1 VLGQIVE
8 VARLGL
14 PEKIKQIEEEMS
26 KTQVHKH
33 TEHHIG
39 LLKAKLARLRAELE
53 ASTSKGGGPAFEI
66 KKGGDATVV
75 LIGLP
80 SVGKST
86 ILNRLTNAKS
96 KVAAYAFTT
105 LTVVPGILRYN
116 GADIQVLDLP
126 GIISGASSGKGRGKR
141 VLSVARNADLVL
153 LVLDVF
159 QPGQIRVLKQELYE
173 MGIRIDQRPPD
184 VVVARSNKGGLALTT
199 SVKLTKLSSGT
210 VKGIVEAYGVSNG
223 SILIREDI
231 TDDQLIDVLTGNR
244 RYVRSLVVLNKVDLV
259 NEKYLAA
266 AKREIASDFVPI
278 SAEKG
283 LNMELLTQRIWET
296 LDFIRIYLKRP
307 SGEPDFEKPLILPA
321 GSSLRDVC
329 KKIHPRFTEG
339 AKYALVSGPSVKY
352 EGQRVGLDHIPSDK
366 DVVTIMK

>member
-1 VLGQIVE
+1 M
-8 VARLGL
+8 GL
-14 PEKIKQIEEEMS
+14 PEKIKQIEQEMS
-26 KTQVHKH
+26 KTQINKH

-53 ASTSKGGGPAFEI
+53 SSTSKGGGPAFEI
-66 KKGGDATVV
+66 KKGGDATIV

-116 GADIQVLDLP
+116 GADIQILDLP
-126 GIISGASSGKGRGKR
+126 GIISGASSGRGRGRR

-159 QPGQIRVLKQELYE
+159 QPGQVELLKHELHE
-173 MGIRIDQRPPD
+173 MGIRINQKPPD
-184 VVVARSNKGGLALTT
+184 VVITRSNKGGLALTT
-199 SVKLTKLSSGT
+199 SVKLTKLSPAT
-210 VKGIVEAYGVSNG
+210 VKGIVQEYGVSNG
-223 SILIREDI
+223 GILMRDDI

-244 RYVRSLVVLNKVDLV
+244 VYARALVVLNKVDLV
-259 NEKYLAA
+259 NEQYLAA
-266 AKREIASDFVPI
+266 AK
-278 SAEKG
+278 KG
-283 LNMELLTQRIWET
+283 LNMDLLTERIWET

-307 SGEPDFEKPLILPA
+307 DGEPDFEKPLILPA
-321 GSSLRDVC
+321 GSTLRDVC
-329 KKIHPRFTEG
+329 KKIHPRFSEG

-352 EGQRVGLDHIPSDK
+352 SGQRVGLDHMPVDK
-366 DVVTIMK
+366 DIVTIMR

>member
-1 VLGQIVE
+1 M
-8 VARLGL
+8 GL

-26 KTQVHKH
+26 KTQINKH

-39 LLKAKLARLRAELE
+39 LLKAKLARIRAELE
-53 ASTSKGGGPAFEI
+53 SSTSKGGGPAFEI
-66 KKGGDATVV
+66 KKGGDATIV

-116 GADIQVLDLP
+116 GADIQILDLP
-126 GIISGASSGKGRGKR
+126 GIISGASSGRGRGRR

-159 QPGQIRVLKQELYE
+159 QPGQVELLKHELHE
-173 MGIRIDQRPPD
+173 MGIRINQKPPD
-184 VVVARSNKGGLALTT
+184 VVITRSNKGGLALTT
-199 SVKLTKLSSGT
+199 SVKLTKLTTAT
-210 VKGIVEAYGVSNG
+210 VKGIVQEYGVSNG
-223 SILIREDI
+223 GILMRDDI

-244 RYVRSLVVLNKVDLV
+244 VYARALVVLNKVDLV
-259 NEKYLAA
+259 NEQYLAA
-266 AKREIASDFVPI
+266 AKKQIGSDFVPI

-283 LNMELLTQRIWET
+283 LNMDLLTERIWET

-307 SGEPDFEKPLILPA
+307 DGEPDFEKPLILPA
-321 GSSLRDVC
+321 GSTLRDVC
-329 KKIHPRFTEG
+329 KKIHPRFSEG

-352 EGQRVGLDHIPSDK
+352 SGQRVGLDHTPVDK
-366 DVVTIMK
+366 DIVTIMR

>member
-1 VLGQIVE
+1 M
-8 VARLGL
+8 GL
-14 PEKIKQIEEEMS
+14 PEKIKQIEEEMK

-96 KVAAYAFTT
+96 KVASYAFTT

-126 GIISGASSGKGRGKR
+126 GIISGASSGRGRGRR

-159 QPGQIRVLKQELYE
+159 QPGQIQVLKHELHE
-173 MGIRIDQRPPD
+173 MGIRIDQKPPD
-184 VVVARSNKGGLALTT
+184 VTITKSNKGGLALTT
-199 SVKLTKLSSGT
+199 GVKLTKLSPAT
-210 VKGIVEAYGVSNG
+210 VKGIAEAYGISNG
-223 SILIREDI
+223 SIMIREDV
-231 TDDQLIDVLTGNR
+231 TDDQMIDVLTGNR
-244 RYVRSLVVLNKVDLV
+244 RYAPSLVVLNKVDLV
-259 NEKYLAA
+259 NEQYLKAA
-266 AKREIASDFVPI
+266 RKQIGADFVPI

-283 LNMELLTQRIWET
+283 LNMDLLTERIWET
-296 LDFIRIYLKRP
+296 LDFMRIYLKRP
-307 SGEPDFEKPLILPA
+307 DGEPDFEKPLILPA
-321 GSSLRDVC
+321 GSTLRDVC
-329 KKIHPRFTEG
+329 KKIHPRFVEG
-339 AKYALVSGPSVKY
+339 AKYAFVSGSSVKFT
-352 EGQRVGLDHIPSDK
+352 GQRVGLDHIPADK
-366 DVVTIMK
+366 DVVTIMR

>member
-1 VLGQIVE
+1 M
-8 VARLGL
+8 GL
-14 PEKIKQIEEEMS
+14 PEKIKQIEEEMK
-26 KTQVHKH
+26 KTQIHKH

-66 KKGGDATVV
+66 RKGGDATVV

-116 GADIQVLDLP
+116 GADIQILDLP
-126 GIISGASSGKGRGKR
+126 GIISGASSGRGRGRR

-159 QPGQIRVLKQELYE
+159 QPGQVELLKHELHE
-173 MGIRIDQRPPD
+173 MGIRINQKPPD
-184 VVVARSNKGGLALTT
+184 VVITRSNKGGLALTT
-199 SVKLTKLSSGT
+199 SVKLTKLTPAT
-210 VKGIVEAYGVSNG
+210 VKGIVQEYGVSNG
-223 SILIREDI
+223 GILMRDDI

-244 RYVRSLVVLNKVDLV
+244 VYARALVVLNKVDL
-259 NEKYLAA
+259 
-266 AKREIASDFVPI
+266 
-278 SAEKG
+278 
-283 LNMELLTQRIWET
+283 LTERIWET

-307 SGEPDFEKPLILPA
+307 DGEPDLEKPLILPS
-321 GSSLRDVC
+321 GSTLRDVC
-329 KKIHPRFTEG
+329 KKIHPRFSEG

-352 EGQRVGLDHIPSDK
+352 AGQRVGLDHIPVDK
-366 DVVTIMK
+366 DIVTIMR

>member
-1 VLGQIVE
+1 M
-8 VARLGL
+8 GL
-14 PEKIKQIEEEMS
+14 PEKIKQIEEEMK
-26 KTQVHKH
+26 KTQINKH

-39 LLKAKLARLRAELE
+39 LLKAKLARVRAELE

-66 KKGGDATVV
+66 RKGGDATVV

-96 KVAAYAFTT
+96 KVA
-105 LTVVPGILRYN
+105 
-116 GADIQVLDLP
+116 
-126 GIISGASSGKGRGKR
+126 SSGRGRGRR

-159 QPGQIRVLKQELYE
+159 QPGQVELLKRELHE
-173 MGIRIDQRPPD
+173 MGIRINQKPPD
-184 VVVARSNKGGLALTT
+184 VVITKSGKGGLALTT
-199 SVKLTKLSSGT
+199 SVKLTKLSQAT
-210 VKGIVEAYGVSNG
+210 VKGIAEAYGLTNG

-244 RYVRSLVVLNKVDLV
+244 RYASALVVLNKVDLV
-259 NEKYLAA
+259 NEQYLAIV
-266 AKREIASDFVPI
+266 KRQVGTDFVPI

-283 LNMELLTQRIWET
+283 LNIDLLTERIWET

-307 SGEPDFEKPLILPA
+307 DGEPDFDKPLILPA
-321 GSSLRDVC
+321 SSTLRDVC
-329 KKIHPRFTEG
+329 KKIHPRFSEG
-339 AKYALVSGPSVKY
+339 AKYALVSGQSVKY
-352 EGQRVGLDHIPSDK
+352 AGQRVGLDHVPLDK
-366 DVVTIMK
+366 DVVTIMR

>member
-1 VLGQIVE
+1 
-8 VARLGL
+8 LGL
-14 PEKIKQIEEEMS
+14 PEKIKQIEEQMK
-26 KTQVHKH
+26 KTQINKH

-39 LLKAKLARLRAELE
+39 LLKAKLARLHAELD
-53 ASTSKGGGPAFEI
+53 ASTSKGGGEAFEI

-96 KVAAYAFTT
+96 KVASYAFTT

-116 GADIQVLDLP
+116 GADIQILDLP
-126 GIISGASSGKGRGKR
+126 GIISGASSGRGRGRR

-159 QPGQIRVLKQELYE
+159 QPGQVELLRHELHE
-173 MGIRIDQRPPD
+173 MGIRINQKPPD
-184 VVVARSNKGGLALTT
+184 VIITRSNRGGLALTT
-199 SVKLTKLSSGT
+199 GVKLTKLSQST
-210 VKGIVEAYGVSNG
+210 VKGIAEAYGVSNG

-231 TDDQLIDVLTGNR
+231 NDDQLIDVLTGNR
-244 RYVRSLVVLNKVDLV
+244 RYAPALVVLNKVDLV
-259 NEKYLAA
+259 NEQYLAA
-266 AKREIASDFVPI
+266 AKKQIGMDFVPV

-283 LNMELLTQRIWET
+283 LNMDLLTERIWDT

-307 SGEPDFEKPLILPA
+307 DGDPDFEKPLILPA
-321 GSSLRDVC
+321 GSTLRDVC
-329 KKIHPRFTEG
+329 KRIHPRFVEG
-339 AKYALVSGPSVKY
+339 ARYAYVSGSNVKFA
-352 EGQRVGLDHIPSDK
+352 GQRVSLDYTPVDK
-366 DVVTIMK
+366 DIVTIMK